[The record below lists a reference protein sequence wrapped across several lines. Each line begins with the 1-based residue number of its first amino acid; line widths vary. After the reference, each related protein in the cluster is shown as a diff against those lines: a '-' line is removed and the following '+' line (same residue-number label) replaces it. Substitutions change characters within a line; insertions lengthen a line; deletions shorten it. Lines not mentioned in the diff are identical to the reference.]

1 VTRPE
6 SDNSRS
12 IDPGGDPTREQILVS
27 LERVL
32 ASSEFSE
39 SAQLSRFL
47 RYIVESRL
55 ADETNPLKES
65 AIGVEVFRRGP
76 NYDPKSDPIV
86 RVEARRVRSR
96 LQAYYRSDGFSD
108 EVVLQYPCGSYVPQ
122 VLFRTPGV
130 QKQAPVIAVL
140 PFVPHRPHSNERFA
154 ESLTREVIRELNR
167 CRTVRVFSGSL
178 ERTQQNRVE
187 GLLTGRVATI
197 AHRVRVTAQLI
208 STRNTQELW
217 SAAFEA
223 EPVNARTAQKQ
234 IAFATAHALSTHLS
248 SQASS
253 QEGHH
258 PDTHPDG
265 VADAR
270 NEGLPAMI
278 AIYDEFPAS
287 ENHHLHDI
295 REGCCGTR

>member
-1 VTRPE
+1 MFEPSPPPE
-6 SDNSRS
+6 L
-12 IDPGGDPTREQILVS
+12 IGAE
-27 LERVL
+27 LERLTRHPIFVR
-32 ASSEFSE
+32 SSRVC
-39 SAQLSRFL
+39 RFL
-47 RYIVESRL
+47 ELTVRYLL
-55 ADETNPLKES
+55 AGRKQELKEYLL
-65 AIGVEVFRRGP
+65 GVEVFDRPTG
-76 NYDPKSDPIV
+76 YDPRIDPIV
-86 RVEARRVRSR
+86 RVEARRVRSK

-178 ERTQQNRVE
+178 ERTQQTRVE